1 MDDSERSYGYSKD
14 IYHGRKGVGGHYDTG
29 HADGSYESEGE
40 GDPATEGEP
49 SQEEAAVHVV
59 DREKP
64 RAQSLE
70 EAPENASDLG
80 GRNSSNRVES
90 FTWDLEGAGRAPRPK

>member
-14 IYHGRKGVGGHYDTG
+14 IYHGSKGVGGHYDPE
-29 HADGSYESEGE
+29 HADESYETEGE
-40 GDPATEGEP
+40 ADPATEGEP

-64 RAQSLE
+64 PAESPE
-70 EAPENASDLG
+70 KAPVNASDLG
-80 GRNSSNRVES
+80 GRNSSSRVES
-90 FTWDLEGAGRAPRPK
+90 FTWDIAGIPASKK